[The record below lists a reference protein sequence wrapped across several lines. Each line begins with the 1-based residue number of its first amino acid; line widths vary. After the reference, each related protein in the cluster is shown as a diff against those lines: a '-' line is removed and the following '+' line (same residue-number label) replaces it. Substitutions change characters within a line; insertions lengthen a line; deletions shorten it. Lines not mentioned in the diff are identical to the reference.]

1 LDASEAEQ
9 LKGYMDTT
17 LYPRFSEAEFTRRY
31 EAIRTTMREADLST
45 LILYGTVSAYHEVLF
60 LSNFPV
66 TREAMLVFP
75 LDGEPAL
82 FVQYFNHVPNAR
94 QVASIADVRWG
105 GPDITVTTT
114 ENLLARGLANSRIGV
129 VGPIPFKQYAL
140 MRKMLPRAELVDF
153 SPQLMQLR
161 MIKSEEEIEFL
172 RRGADFSDLAIE
184 ALEREARPGITEH
197 ELAAIVE
204 GAYLGLGGKTHIHYM
219 ATTPMRNPSVCVPAQ
234 HLSNRVLQSGDVLIT
249 EISAH
254 YHGYA
259 GQILRPF
266 AIGTPPTPEYQ
277 RMYDVA
283 VEAFNRIAGV
293 IRSGATSDEVLD
305 AAECIH
311 AAGFTIYDDL
321 VHGFGGGYLAPI
333 LRTRRTSARLPEPFT
348 FRENMAVVIQPNV
361 ITEDE
366 RMGVQVGEL
375 VRVKH
380 DGVES
385 LHRYPMRFIQ
395 CAG

>member
-1 LDASEAEQ
+1 MS
-9 LKGYMDTT
+9 
-17 LYPRFSEAEFTRRY
+17 LYPCFSEAEFSRRY
-31 EAIRTTMREADLST
+31 TAVRAAMRENGLSA
-45 LILYGTVSAYHEVLF
+45 LALYGTVGSYNEVQY
-60 LSNFPV
+60 LSNFLV

-75 LDGEPAL
+75 LDGEPTL
-82 FVQYFNHVPNAR
+82 LVQMFNHVPNAR
-94 QVASIADVRWG
+94 QVACIQDVRWG
-105 GPDITVTTT
+105 GPDSAITAA
-114 ENLLARGLANSRIGV
+114 ENLQARGLAERRIGL
-129 VGPIPFKQYAL
+129 VG
-140 MRKMLPRAELVDF
+140 MLPFQRYAAMQRTIPQATLVDF
-153 SPQLMQLR
+153 SRQMSNLR
-161 MIKSEEEIEFL
+161 YIKSDEEIEFL
-172 RRGADFSDLAIE
+172 RRGAEFSDLAIE
-184 ALEREARPGITEH
+184 ALEREARPGITEY
-197 ELAAIVE
+197 ELASIVE

-234 HLSNRVLQSGDVLIT
+234 HLSHRILQSGDVLIT

-266 AIGTPPTPEYQ
+266 AIGTPPTPAYQ

-283 VEAFNRIAGV
+283 VEAFNRVAGV
-293 IRSGATSDEVLD
+293 ICAGATSEAVLD
-305 AAECIH
+305 AGEGIH

-321 VHGFGGGYLAPI
+321 VHGFGGGYLPPI

-348 FRENMAVVIQPNV
+348 FRENMVVVIQPNV

-380 DGVES
+380 NGVES

-395 CAG
+395 CG

>member
-1 LDASEAEQ
+1 
-9 LKGYMDTT
+9 MNNN
-17 LYPRFSEAEFTRRY
+17 LYPRFSDAEYTGRY
-31 EAIRTTMREADLST
+31 TNVRGAMREAGLSA
-45 LILYGTVSAYHEVLF
+45 LVLHGTVSAYHEVLY
-60 LSNFPV
+60 LSNFA
-66 TREAMLVFP
+66 TMREAALVFP
-75 LDGEPAL
+75 VEGEPTL

-94 QVASIADVRWG
+94 LVSSIADVRWG
-105 GPDITVTTT
+105 GPDIIVATV
-114 ENLLARGLANSRIGV
+114 ENLQARGLAGGSIGM
-129 VGPIPFKQYAL
+129 VGPITFKQYDV
-140 MRKMLPRAELVDF
+140 MRKMLPQAAWVDF
-153 SPQLMQLR
+153 IPQMMQLR
-161 MIKSEEEIEFL
+161 LVKSEEEIEFL
-172 RRGADFSDLAIE
+172 RKGAEFSDLAIA
-184 ALEREARPGITEH
+184 ALEREVRPGIREY

-234 HLSNRVLQSGDVLIT
+234 HLSHRILQSGDVLIT

-266 AIGTPPTPEYQ
+266 AIGTPPTPAYQ

-283 VEAFNRIAGV
+283 VEEYNRVAGV
-293 IRSGATSDEVLD
+293 ICAGATSDAVLD
-305 AAECIH
+305 AGEGIH

-321 VHGFGGGYLAPI
+321 VHGFGGGYLPPI

-348 FRENMAVVIQPNV
+348 FRENMIVVIQPNV

-380 DGVES
+380 NGVES

-395 CAG
+395 CG

>member
-1 LDASEAEQ
+1 MDASEAEQ

-17 LYPRFSEAEFTRRY
+17 LYPRFSKAEFTRRY
-31 EAIRTTMREADLST
+31 EAIRTAMREADLST

-75 LDGEPAL
+75 LDGEPTL

-105 GPDITVTTT
+105 GPDITVTTA
-114 ENLLARGLANSRIGV
+114 ENLLARGLADSRVGM

-219 ATTPMRNPSVCVPAQ
+219 ATTPMRN
-234 HLSNRVLQSGDVLIT
+234 
-249 EISAH
+249 
-254 YHGYA
+254 
-259 GQILRPF
+259 
-266 AIGTPPTPEYQ
+266 
-277 RMYDVA
+277 
-283 VEAFNRIAGV
+283 
-293 IRSGATSDEVLD
+293 RSWT
-305 AAECIH
+305 
-311 AAGFTIYDDL
+311 
-321 VHGFGGGYLAPI
+321 
-333 LRTRRTSARLPEPFT
+333 
-348 FRENMAVVIQPNV
+348 
-361 ITEDE
+361 
-366 RMGVQVGEL
+366 
-375 VRVKH
+375 
-380 DGVES
+380 
-385 LHRYPMRFIQ
+385 
-395 CAG
+395 

>member
-1 LDASEAEQ
+1 
-9 LKGYMDTT
+9 MDTT
-17 LYPRFSEAEFTRRY
+17 LYPRFSEAEFSRRY
-31 EAIRTTMREADLST
+31 EAIRTAMREAGLST
-45 LILYGTVSAYHEVLF
+45 FILYGTVSAYHEVPF
-60 LSNFPV
+60 LPNFPV

-75 LDGEPAL
+75 LEGEPTL
-82 FVQYFNHVPNAR
+82 SVQYFNHVPNAR

-105 GPDITVTTT
+105 GPDITVTTA
-114 ENLLARGLANSRIGV
+114 ENLLPRGLANSRIGM

-140 MRKMLPRAELVDF
+140 MRKMLPQAELVDF

-161 MIKSEEEIEFL
+161 LIKSEEEMEFL
-172 RRGADFSDLAIE
+172 RRGAEFSDLAIE
-184 ALEREARPGITEH
+184 ALERQARPGITEH

-234 HLSNRVLQSGDVLIT
+234 HLSHRVLQSGDVLIT

-266 AIGTPPTPEYQ
+266 TIGTPPTPEYQ

-305 AAECIH
+305 AAEGIH
-311 AAGFTIYDDL
+311 SAGFTIYDDL

-348 FRENMAVVIQPNV
+348 FRENMVVVIQPNV

-380 DGVES
+380 NGAES
-385 LHRYPMRFIQ
+385 LHRYPMHFIQ

>member
-17 LYPRFSEAEFTRRY
+17 LYPRFSEAEFSRRY
-31 EAIRTTMREADLST
+31 EAIRTAMREADLST

-105 GPDITVTTT
+105 GPDITVTTA

-348 FRENMAVVIQPNV
+348 FRENMVVVIQPNV

>member
-1 LDASEAEQ
+1 MEI
-9 LKGYMDTT
+9 T
-17 LYPRFSEAEFTRRY
+17 LYPRFSEAEFTCRY

-184 ALEREARPGITEH
+184 ALEREVRPGITEH
-197 ELAAIVE
+197 ELTAIVE
-204 GAYLGLGGKTHIHYM
+204 GAYLGLGGRTHIHYM
-219 ATTPMRNPSVCVPAQ
+219 ATTPMHNPTVCVPAQ
-234 HLSNRVLQSGDVLIT
+234 YQSNRVIEKGDVLIT

-254 YHGYA
+254 FHGYP

-266 AIGTPPTPEYQ
+266 AIGTKPTPGYQ

-283 VEAFNRIAGV
+283 VDVYLRIADV
-293 IRSGATSDEVLD
+293 IRDGATIDEVLD
-305 AAECIH
+305 AAEYIH

-321 VHGFGGGYLAPI
+321 LHGFGGGYLPPI
-333 LRTRRTSARLPEPFT
+333 LRTRRTSAKPPQPFI
-348 FRENMAVVIQPNV
+348 FRENMTI
-361 ITEDE
+361 
-366 RMGVQVGEL
+366 
-375 VRVKH
+375 
-380 DGVES
+380 
-385 LHRYPMRFIQ
+385 
-395 CAG
+395 